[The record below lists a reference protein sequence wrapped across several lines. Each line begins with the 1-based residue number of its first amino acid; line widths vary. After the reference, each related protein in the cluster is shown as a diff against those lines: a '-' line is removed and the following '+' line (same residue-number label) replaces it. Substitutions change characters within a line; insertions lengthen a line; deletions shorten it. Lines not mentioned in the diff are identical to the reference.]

1 MSMQQLCVQSNS
13 NSMQEPNRHT
23 YVSPKRKRP
32 ESSVLNNASS
42 PSRRKTE
49 MPLPLVGASTST
61 ARTLVFRNLS
71 DVEQQPVSTHG
82 SLSDMPVESPCLEP
96 GAPACPQL
104 SPRLLTSWPIS
115 PKLWWQPAEI
125 TGLDQNDPADDG
137 YGING
142 IGFVPTPAVANARVK
157 HRKRQLAE
165 WKSREA
171 KEARQKRV
179 EMRRGKDIQLHS
191 LEASQTAKLDEQGR
205 KVRFLE
211 PQN

>member
-1 MSMQQLCVQSNS
+1 MYSVYTIQSNS
-13 NSMQEPNRHT
+13 NSMQESNRLTHL
-23 YVSPKRKRP
+23 SPKRKRS
-32 ESSVLNNASS
+32 ESSVVNHASS
-42 PSRRKTE
+42 ASRRKTE
-49 MPLPLVGASTST
+49 MPLPTEGGSTT
-61 ARTLVFRNLS
+61 RTLVFRNLRN
-71 DVEQQPVSTHG
+71 VEQQPVFTHG
-82 SLSDMPVESPCLEP
+82 SPKDIPVESPCPEP
-96 GAPACPQL
+96 EAPTAPL
-104 SPRLLTSWPIS
+104 SPCPLTPWPIS

-125 TGLDQNDPADDG
+125 TGLDHNDPADDG

-142 IGFVPTPAVANARVK
+142 IGFIPTPAVANARLK

-191 LEASQTAKLDEQGR
+191 LEASNTATLDEAAR

-211 PQN
+211 PQS

>member
-1 MSMQQLCVQSNS
+1 
-13 NSMQEPNRHT
+13 MQEPNCSTHP
-23 YVSPKRKRP
+23 SPKRKRS
-32 ESSVLNNASS
+32 ESSVVSHASS

-49 MPLPLVGASTST
+49 MPLPLMDGST

-71 DVEQQPVSTHG
+71 NVEQQPAFTDG
-82 SLSDMPVESPCLEP
+82 SPKDMAVESPCPGP
-96 GAPACPQL
+96 GAPTPPL
-104 SPRLLTSWPIS
+104 SPCKLTPWPIS

-125 TGLDQNDPADDG
+125 TGLDHNDPADDG

-142 IGFVPTPAVANARVK
+142 IGFIPTPAVANARLK

-191 LEASQTAKLDEQGR
+191 LEASNSATLDEAAR

-211 PQN
+211 PQS